1 MDRRAHTVQDI
12 LCTLQRELR
21 VDAEWVM
28 PIDNGFQWWPGPLAQ
43 RIWIED
49 TEPKR
54 LHIETDVLRDVAIDE
69 KNMGLVAYGN
79 RFAMFNTLILRS
91 DDRSLR
97 LHASILLSSE
107 RNSADANC
115 LAVRTAARQ
124 AVDADAKCRFLAE
137 AFGADPDITS
147 HPNRGPRESG
157 HVVLRF
163 LDALRA
169 ENEKAGSLSKLDF
182 TP

>member
-12 LCTLQRELR
+12 LFTLQRELR

-54 LHIETDVLRDVAIDE
+54 LHIETDVLRHVAIDE

-79 RFAMFNTLILRS
+79 RFAMFNALILRP
-91 DDRSLR
+91 DDQSLR
-97 LHASILLSSE
+97 LHASILLSE
-107 RNSADANC
+107 RNSADANR
-115 LAVRTAARQ
+115 LAVRTAALQ
-124 AVDADAKCRFLAE
+124 AADADAKCPFLAE
-137 AFGADPDITS
+137 AFGADPDFTS
-147 HPNRGPRESG
+147 HPTRGRRESG
-157 HVVLRF
+157 HVILHV

-169 ENEKAGSLSKLDF
+169 ENEKGESLSELDF
-182 TP
+182 IP

>member
-1 MDRRAHTVQDI
+1 MDRRAHAVQDI
-12 LCTLQRELR
+12 LFTLQLELQ

-49 TEPKR
+49 TEAKR
-54 LHIETDVLRDVAIDE
+54 LHIETDVLRNVAIDE

-79 RFAMFNTLILRS
+79 RFAMFNALILRS
-91 DDRSLR
+91 DDLSLR
-97 LHASILLSSE
+97 LHASILLSE
-107 RNSADANC
+107 RNSADANR
-115 LAVRTAARQ
+115 LAVRTAALQ
-124 AVDADAKCRFLAE
+124 AAYADAKCPFLAE
-137 AFGADPDITS
+137 AFGAEPDFTS
-147 HPNRGPRESG
+147 HPTRGRRESG
-157 HVVLRF
+157 LVILHF

-169 ENEKAGSLSKLDF
+169 ENEKAGSLSEMDF

>member
-12 LCTLQRELR
+12 LFTLQRELR

-43 RIWIED
+43 RIWIEG

-54 LHIETDVLRDVAIDE
+54 LHIETDVLRNVAIDE

-79 RFAMFNTLILRS
+79 RFAMFNALILRS

-97 LHASILLSSE
+97 LHASILLSE
-107 RNSADANC
+107 RNGADANR
-115 LAVRTAARQ
+115 LAVRTAALQ
-124 AVDADAKCRFLAE
+124 AADADAKCPFLAE
-137 AFGADPDITS
+137 AFGADPDFTS
-147 HPNRGPRESG
+147 HPTRGCRESG
-157 HVVLRF
+157 HGPLHF

-169 ENEKAGSLSKLDF
+169 ENEKAGSLSEMDF